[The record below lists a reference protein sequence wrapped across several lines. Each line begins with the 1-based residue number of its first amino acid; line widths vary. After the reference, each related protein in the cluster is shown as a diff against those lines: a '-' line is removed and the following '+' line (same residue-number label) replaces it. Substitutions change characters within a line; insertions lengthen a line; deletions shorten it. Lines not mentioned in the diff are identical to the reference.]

1 MTSLRLQSF
10 YENGGSA
17 HYIGLTYLD
26 FPLAIN
32 IYCPVVPTLT
42 REKFLLS
49 MLKFLKHTY
58 DKNYP
63 KAIYQQIKM
72 DK

>member
-1 MTSLRLQSF
+1 MASLRLQSF

-26 FPLAIN
+26 FPLTIN

-42 REKFLLS
+42 REKFLLI
-49 MLKFLKHTY
+49 MMKCLKHTY
-58 DKNYP
+58 NKIYP

-72 DK
+72 NK